1 MKNITISDVAK
12 YAGVSKSTVSQF
24 LNKRYEY
31 MSEHTRLKIEQ
42 SIQELNYRPNMV
54 ARSLS
59 QKTTFTVG
67 IIVANI
73 IHSFST
79 HIIRAVEFGFNQH
92 GFHTI
97 VCNADDDPEKERN
110 YIEML
115 MAKQVDAII
124 LFPTGD
130 NINLYQQMQQ
140 QNFPILFMD
149 RTIEGLNIP
158 SILLENEQAT
168 MMATNV
174 LIENGHERI
183 AIITGPIKHKL
194 TPRIER
200 ITGYKKALV
209 KKGISVR
216 DEYIHCVEIE
226 QISKQLDWM
235 FQMKERP
242 QAIIAGND
250 RVLLEIL
257 KYIKQYQLIIPT
269 DIAVI
274 GIDEVPFAEI
284 YAPELTTI
292 SQPTELMAQKAID
305 LLLDKMKDEQLETI
319 HSIIRFSGKLNERQ
333 SHKNKH

>member
-1 MKNITISDVAK
+1 MKNITILDVAK
-12 YAGVSKSTVSQF
+12 HAGVSKSTVSQF

-31 MSEHTRLKIEQ
+31 MSENTRLKIEQ
-42 SIQELNYRPNMV
+42 SIHELDYRPNMV

-79 HIIRAVEFGFNQH
+79 HIIRAIEFGFNQH

-97 VCNADDDPEKERN
+97 VCNADDDQKKERN

-130 NINLYQQMQQ
+130 NIQLYQQLKQ

-149 RTIEGLNIP
+149 RTIDGLNIP
-158 SILLENEQAT
+158 SILLDNEQAT
-168 MMATNV
+168 MNATNV
-174 LIENGHERI
+174 LIENGYKRI

-200 ITGYKKALV
+200 IAGYKKALV
-209 KKGISVR
+209 TNGIDVR
-216 DEYIHCVEIE
+216 EEYIYSAEIE
-226 QISKQLDWM
+226 QINEQIHRML
-235 FQMKERP
+235 QQKERP

-257 KYIKQYQLIIPT
+257 KYVKQQQLIIPK

-274 GIDEVPFAEI
+274 GIDEVPYAEI
-284 YAPELTTI
+284 YDPQLTTI
-292 SQPTELMAQKAID
+292 SQPTELMAQKAIN
-305 LLLDKMKDEQLETI
+305 LLLDKMKDKRFEPT
-319 HSIIRFSGKLNERQ
+319 HPVIRFSGKLNERQ
-333 SHKNKH
+333 SHKNKF